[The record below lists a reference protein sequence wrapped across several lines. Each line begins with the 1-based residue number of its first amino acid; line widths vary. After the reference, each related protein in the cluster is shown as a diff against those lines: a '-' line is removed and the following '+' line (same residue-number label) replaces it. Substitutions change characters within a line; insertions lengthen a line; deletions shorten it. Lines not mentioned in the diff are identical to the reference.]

1 MPEKSLILFDGVCN
15 VCNGFVT
22 FILPRDRRNQ
32 FQFGSLQSHTA
43 AEVLRDFPLAPRDV
57 STVILIEDGKLFT
70 RSTAVLRIARK
81 LGGLWSLAYPFIV
94 IPPFIRDGLYDLVA
108 RHRYRLFGKRDACM
122 IPKPEW
128 KDKFVD

>member
-22 FILPRDRRNQ
+22 FILPRDLRDQ

-43 AEVLRDFPLAPRDV
+43 AEVLRKFPLAPRDV
-57 STVILIEDGKLFT
+57 STVILIEEGKLFT

-81 LGGLWSLAYPFIV
+81 LGGLWSLAYPLIV
-94 IPPFIRDGLYDLVA
+94 IPPFIRDGLYDFVA

-128 KDKFVD
+128 RDKFVD

>member
-1 MPEKSLILFDGVCN
+1 MAEKSLILFDGVCN

-32 FQFGSLQSHTA
+32 FQFGSLQSRTA
-43 AEVLRDFPLAPRDV
+43 AEVLPNFPLAPRDV
-57 STVILIEDGKLFT
+57 STVILIEEGKMFT

-94 IPPFIRDGLYDLVA
+94 IPTFIRDGLYELVA
-108 RHRYRLFGKRDACM
+108 RHRYRIFGKREACM

-128 KDKFVD
+128 KEKFVD

>member
-22 FILPRDRRNQ
+22 FILPRDHRNQ
-32 FQFGSLQSHTA
+32 FQFGSLQSRTA
-43 AEVLRDFPLAPRDV
+43 AEVLRNFPLAPRDV
-57 STVILIEDGKLFT
+57 STVILIEEGKLFT
-70 RSTAVLRIARK
+70 RSAAVLRIARK

-94 IPPFIRDGLYDLVA
+94 IPAFIRDGLYDLVA
-108 RHRYRLFGKRDACM
+108 RHRYRIFGKREACM